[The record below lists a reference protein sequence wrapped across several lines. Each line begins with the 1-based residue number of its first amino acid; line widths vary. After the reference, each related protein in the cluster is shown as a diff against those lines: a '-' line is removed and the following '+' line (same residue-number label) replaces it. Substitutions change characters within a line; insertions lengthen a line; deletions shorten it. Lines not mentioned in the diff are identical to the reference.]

1 MHTFVDSFLE
11 RKNSIKKQ
19 LEKVKEIF
27 TDVQVKG
34 QECNEAF
41 AVVLSM
47 TRKFIADMT
56 KADTVEAD
64 TTEAINLRVI
74 LV

>member
-19 LEKVKEIF
+19 LEKVNEIF
-27 TDVQVKG
+27 TDVQVKE
-34 QECNEAF
+34 QECDEAF

-56 KADTVEAD
+56 EADTVEAV
-64 TTEAINLRVI
+64 TTEVVATEAVAA
-74 LV
+74 